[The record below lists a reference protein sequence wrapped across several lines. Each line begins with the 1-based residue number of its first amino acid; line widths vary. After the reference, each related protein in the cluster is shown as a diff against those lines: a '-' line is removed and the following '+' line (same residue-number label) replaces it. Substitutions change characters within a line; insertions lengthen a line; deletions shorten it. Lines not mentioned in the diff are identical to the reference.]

1 MYIMT
6 YTFIEI
12 IFVLT
17 IILALLISFYFFI
30 DVCIFKNNTH
40 KHIFDA
46 WQFPMLLAI
55 FIDIFFLHKMY
66 TLIR

>member
-1 MYIMT
+1 MT
-6 YTFIEI
+6 YTLIEQ

-17 IILALLISFYFFI
+17 IIISLLISLYFFI

-40 KHIFDA
+40 VHIFDA

-55 FIDIFFLHKMY
+55 FIDIYFVHKVY
-66 TLIR
+66 TLIN